1 LAVRRSFKLNEGSVT
16 VGEQDIDGMSPAA
29 HEAWLVSALRK
40 QIGYMRAAVPYWS
53 LRLSSAGVDEEKIG
67 SLADLA
73 ALPIFTKAELRA
85 LPPMDLVPQEA
96 RADVAV
102 GRWTSGTTGRPTA
115 SFWTGSDWTGLI
127 SSTARMLGRHAPMA
141 APTVFNAYSQ
151 AHVTGPLYHAAL
163 QRLGATVIDRSHH
176 PEDMFS
182 TAQQMRLFDFDTLVM
197 PARTIRGKGIGI
209 DTLLD
214 QEPGLFER
222 NRVPWWI
229 GSSGTFGPEVVN
241 QAQACGIAAISNLYG
256 SSEFAVFALS
266 CAAHPSDFHVS
277 RGYVLVEVVDDAG
290 APVRH
295 GQFGRI
301 VVTHLSGIDEHG
313 NACVHRGTQILRLAN
328 GDGAT
333 LLSQPCE
340 CGLTSPRL
348 TGIRRIVPASE

>member
-1 LAVRRSFKLNEGSVT
+1 VT
-16 VGEQDIDGMSPAA
+16 LGEQGLDGYSPAT
-29 HEAWLVSALRK
+29 HEGWLMNALRK

-53 LRLSSAGVDEEKIG
+53 QRLSSARVDEEKIET
-67 SLADLA
+67 LADLA

-115 SFWTGSDWTGLI
+115 SFWTRSDWAGLI
-127 SSTARMLGRHAPMA
+127 SSTARMLSRHAPME

-163 QRLGATVIDRSHH
+163 QEVGATVIDRSHH
-176 PEDMFS
+176 PEDTFS

-197 PARTIRGKGIGI
+197 PAGTIQGKSVGI

-214 QEPGLFER
+214 QEPALFER
-222 NRVPWWI
+222 YNVRWWI
-229 GSSGTFGPEVVN
+229 GSSGTFGSEAIN
-241 QAQACGIAAISNLYG
+241 KARAHGINTISNLYG
-256 SSEFAVFALS
+256 SSEFAVFAIS
-266 CAAHPSDFHVS
+266 CAVHPSEFHVS
-277 RGYVLVEVVDDAG
+277 REYVLVEVVDEGG

-348 TGIRRIVPASE
+348 TGIRRIVSTSE

>member
-1 LAVRRSFKLNEGSVT
+1 MTL
-16 VGEQDIDGMSPAA
+16 GEQYIDGISPAA
-29 HEAWLVSALRK
+29 YQAWLMNALRK

-53 LRLSSAGVDEEKIG
+53 QRLSSEGVDEEKIEN
-67 SLADLA
+67 LADLA
-73 ALPIFTKAELRA
+73 ALPILTKAELRA
-85 LPPMDLVPQEA
+85 LPPMELVPQEA
-96 RADVAV
+96 RTDVAI

-115 SFWTGSDWTGLI
+115 SFWTQSDWAGLI
-127 SSTARMLGRHAPMA
+127 SSTARMLGRHAPLA

-163 QRLGATVIDRSHH
+163 QKLGATVIDRSHH

-197 PARTIRGKGIGI
+197 PARTIPGKGVGI

-222 NRVPWWI
+222 NKMLWWI
-229 GSSGTFGPEVVN
+229 GSSGTFDPEVVN
-241 QAQACGIAAISNLYG
+241 RARSHGITTVSNLYG
-256 SSEFAVFALS
+256 SSEFAVFAIS
-266 CAAHPSDFHVS
+266 CAVHPGDFHVS
-277 RGYVLVEVVDDAG
+277 RGYVLVEVVDEAG
-290 APVRH
+290 APVRP
-295 GQFGRI
+295 GEFGRI

-333 LLSQPCE
+333 LINQPCE
-340 CGLTSPRL
+340 CGLTSSRL
-348 TGIRRIVPASE
+348 TGIRRIATTSE

>member
-1 LAVRRSFKLNEGSVT
+1 MI
-16 VGEQDIDGMSPAA
+16 VGEQDIDGLSPAA
-29 HEAWLVSALRK
+29 REAWLVNALRK

-53 LRLSSAGVDEEKIG
+53 KRLSSARVDEEKIG

-73 ALPIFTKAELRA
+73 ALPVFTKAELRT

-115 SFWTGSDWTGLI
+115 SFWTRSDWAGLI
-127 SSTARMLGRHAPMA
+127 TSTAQMLGRHAPMG
-141 APTVFNAYSQ
+141 APTAFNAYSQ
-151 AHVTGPLYHAAL
+151 AHVTGPVYHAAL
-163 QRLGATVIDRSHH
+163 QELGATVIDRSHH
-176 PEDMFS
+176 PEDVFS

-197 PARTIRGKGIGI
+197 PARTIPGKSVGI

-214 QEPGLFER
+214 HEPGLFER
-222 NRVPWWI
+222 NTVRWWV

-241 QAQACGIAAISNLYG
+241 RARAHGIAAISNLYG
-256 SSEFAVFALS
+256 SSEFAVFAIT
-266 CAAHPSDFHVS
+266 CAAHQSDFHVS
-277 RGYVLVEVVDDAG
+277 QGYVLVEVVDEAG

-313 NACVHRGTQILRLAN
+313 NPCVHRGTQILRLAN

-333 LLSQPCE
+333 LLDHPCE
-340 CGLTSPRL
+340 CRLTSPRL
-348 TGIRRIVPASE
+348 TGIQRIAPALDLIDP

>member
-1 LAVRRSFKLNEGSVT
+1 MIS
-16 VGEQDIDGMSPAA
+16 EQDLDSISPAA
-29 HEAWLVSALRK
+29 QETWLMSALRK

-53 LRLSSAGVDEEKIG
+53 QRLSSARVDEEKIER
-67 SLADLA
+67 LADLA
-73 ALPIFTKAELRA
+73 ALPILTKAELRA
-85 LPPMDLVPQEA
+85 LPPMELVPQEA
-96 RADVAV
+96 RADIAV

-115 SFWTGSDWTGLI
+115 SFWTRSDWSGLI
-127 SSTARMLGRHAPMA
+127 SSTARMLGRHAPVA

-163 QRLGATVIDRSHH
+163 QELGATVIDRGHH
-176 PEDMFS
+176 PEDVFS
-182 TAQQMRLFDFDTLVM
+182 TAQQMRVFDFDTLVM
-197 PARTIRGKGIGI
+197 PARTMRGKSVGI

-222 NRVPWWI
+222 NKVCWWI
-229 GSSGTFGPEVVN
+229 GSSGTFDPEVVN
-241 QAQACGIAAISNLYG
+241 QARAHGITTISNLYG
-256 SSEFAVFALS
+256 SSEFAVFAIS
-266 CAAHPSDFHVS
+266 CAVHPSDFHVS
-277 RGYVLVEVVDDAG
+277 RGYVLVEVVDEAG
-290 APVRH
+290 ASVRH

-301 VVTHLSGIDEHG
+301 VVTHLSGVDEHG

-348 TGIRRIVPASE
+348 TGIRRIVSTSE

>member
-1 LAVRRSFKLNEGSVT
+1 VT
-16 VGEQDIDGMSPAA
+16 LGEQDLDGFSPAK
-29 HEAWLVSALRK
+29 HEAWLMNALRK
-40 QIGYMRAAVPYWS
+40 QIHYMRAAIPYWS
-53 LRLSSAGVDEEKIG
+53 QRLSSARVDEEKIET
-67 SLADLA
+67 LADLA

-115 SFWTGSDWTGLI
+115 SFWTLSDWAALI
-127 SSTARMLGRHAPMA
+127 SSTACMLSRHALMEAPM
-141 APTVFNAYSQ
+141 VFNAYSQ
-151 AHVTGPLYHAAL
+151 AHVTGLLYHAAL
-163 QRLGATVIDRSHH
+163 QELGATVIDRSHH
-176 PEDMFS
+176 PEDTFS

-197 PARTIRGKGIGI
+197 PARTIQGKSVGI

-214 QEPGLFER
+214 QEPALFER
-222 NRVPWWI
+222 YNVRWWI
-229 GSSGTFGPEVVN
+229 GSSGTFGSEAIN
-241 QAQACGIAAISNLYG
+241 QARAHGITAISNLYG
-256 SSEFAVFALS
+256 SSEFGVFAIS
-266 CAAHPSDFHVS
+266 CAVHPSEFHVS
-277 RGYVLVEVVDDAG
+277 REYVLVEVVDEAG

-301 VVTHLSGIDEHG
+301 VVTHLNGIDGHG

-348 TGIRRIVPASE
+348 TGIRRIVSTSE

>member
-1 LAVRRSFKLNEGSVT
+1 VT
-16 VGEQDIDGMSPAA
+16 PGEQDIDGISPAA
-29 HEAWLVSALRK
+29 YEAWLVNALRK

-53 LRLSSAGVDEEKIG
+53 QRLSAACVDEERIENF
-67 SLADLA
+67 ADLA
-73 ALPIFTKAELRA
+73 ALPILTKAELRA
-85 LPPMDLVPQEA
+85 LLPMELVPQEA
-96 RADVAV
+96 RADVVV

-115 SFWTGSDWTGLI
+115 SFWTQSDWAGLI

-197 PARTIRGKGIGI
+197 PARTIRGKSIGI

-222 NRVPWWI
+222 SKVRWWI

-241 QAQACGIAAISNLYG
+241 QVRAHGITAISNLYG
-256 SSEFAVFALS
+256 SSEFAVFAIS
-266 CAAHPSDFHVS
+266 CAVHPSDFHVS
-277 RGYVLVEVVDDAG
+277 RGYVLVEVVDEAG

-301 VVTHLSGIDEHG
+301 VVTHLSGIDERG
-313 NACVHRGTQILRLAN
+313 NACIHRGTQILRLAN

-340 CGLTSPRL
+340 CGLTSSRL
-348 TGIRRIVPASE
+348 TGIRRIAPPSE